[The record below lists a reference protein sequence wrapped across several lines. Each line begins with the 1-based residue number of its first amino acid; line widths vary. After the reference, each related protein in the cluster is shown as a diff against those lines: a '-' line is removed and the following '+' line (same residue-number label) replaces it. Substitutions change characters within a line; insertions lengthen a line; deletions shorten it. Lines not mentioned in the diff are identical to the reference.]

1 MNYKKDKFEYLESLN
16 IRILVSDSFKITSDA
31 IYLSNYINKIIK
43 NRKKQKLK
51 FLEIGAGN
59 GIISILVSKND
70 NIQNI
75 TAVEKQEEIYKYLYM
90 NVSENTLSDKIL
102 PINDDIINVSG
113 EYDFIFSNP
122 PYCKLDSGKLPNDEV
137 ELISKY
143 EKTLTLETLI
153 FKSKQLLKNE
163 GEFVIIIPSN
173 RLNDL
178 QKCIYNANLNIIRL
192 KFFIS
197 NKKELVIIH
206 GKKGGK
212 ANSGIKIEIENI

>member
-59 GIISILVSKND
+59 GIISILISKND

-178 QKCIYNANLNIIRL
+178 QKYIYNANLNIIRL

>member
-1 MNYKKDKFEYLESLN
+1 MDEKKEYMLAQKYIPE
-16 IRILVSDSFKITSDA
+16 K
-31 IYLSNYINKIIK
+31 SNV
-43 NRKKQKLK
+43 
-51 FLEIGAGN
+51 LEIGAGN
-59 GIISILVSKND
+59 GIISILISKND

-153 FKSKQLLKNE
+153 FKSKKKIKNE

-178 QKCIYNANLNIIRL
+178 QKYIYNANLNIIRL